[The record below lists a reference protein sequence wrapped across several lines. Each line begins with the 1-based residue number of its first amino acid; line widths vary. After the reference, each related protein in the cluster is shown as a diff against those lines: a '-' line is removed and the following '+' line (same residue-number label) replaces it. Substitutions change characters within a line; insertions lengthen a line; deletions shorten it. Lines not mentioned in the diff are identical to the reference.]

1 MIGEEWAFLWCMMC
15 DVFTQEAW
23 TCLKAQFVCGRH
35 ALDTDMAGTW
45 LLLCLQGVGRIF
57 FFFLI
62 YFWHGCDT
70 VTKQQH
76 QSWKIKIKGTVLLL
90 PLIVHLDLR
99 SPSLHLSFVAC
110 SLLISF
116 VFSFF
121 FFAFA
126 FHSHWSSLMLLVV
139 LNLTHMLAGWD
150 GFCLLIFG

>member
-1 MIGEEWAFLWCMMC
+1 MYDVWCVHPGSMDIPKSPICLW
-15 DVFTQEAW
+15 Q
-23 TCLKAQFVCGRH
+23 TCVRH
-35 ALDTDMAGTW
+35 WHGWDMAAFVFAGCW
-45 LLLCLQGVGRIF
+45 ENF
-57 FFFLI
+57 FFFLKI
-62 YFWHGCDT
+62 YFWHGCDM

>member
-1 MIGEEWAFLWCMMC
+1 MYDVWCVHPGSMDMPKSPICLW
-15 DVFTQEAW
+15 Q
-23 TCLKAQFVCGRH
+23 TCVRH
-35 ALDTDMAGTW
+35 WHGWDMAAFVFAGCW
-45 LLLCLQGVGRIF
+45 EN
-57 FFFLI
+57 FFLKKI
-62 YFWHGCDT
+62 YFWHGCDM

-76 QSWKIKIKGTVLLL
+76 QSWRIKIKGTVLLL

-126 FHSHWSSLMLLVV
+126 FHSHWSSLMLLVI

>member
-1 MIGEEWAFLWCMMC
+1 MMYDVWCVHPGSMDMPKSPICLW
-15 DVFTQEAW
+15 Q
-23 TCLKAQFVCGRH
+23 TCVRH
-35 ALDTDMAGTW
+35 WHGWDMAAFVFAGCW
-45 LLLCLQGVGRIF
+45 ENF